1 MRILHLEDSS
11 SDAELI
17 AALLAREWPACAV
30 SKVETRAQFL
40 AALEVGDFDV
50 ILSDYSMGSFDG
62 LSALE
67 LARVWC
73 PEKPFIF
80 LSGTIGEDRAVE
92 ALKRGAMDYVIKD
105 RPGRLVPAIRQAM
118 ARMEEGRQHR
128 MTAEA
133 LRQNRERFR
142 EITENVADLVVLLDL
157 GGRRLYHNRA
167 YVGALGEPGELI
179 GTSFF
184 ANVHAEDRPRIW
196 DNFTEMVRSGV
207 GGQSEYRIVRQDGAM
222 RYIES
227 HDSVICDRDG
237 NVTHALVVARDV
249 TDRRAAEERIHE
261 QAALLDKTQ
270 DAILVRDLNHRITY
284 WNKGAERLYG
294 WTVAEALE
302 QNATLLLMPESA
314 RLRTACD
321 ETLARGEWLGE
332 LRHQT
337 KSGGE
342 VIVQSRWTLMR
353 LANGDPA
360 GFLVIDTD
368 VTEKMRLEAQFLR
381 AQRME
386 SMGMLVSGIAHDLNN
401 VLAPILMSAGLL
413 KLNAAESDRKFVAAI
428 EAGAQHGA
436 AMVRQLLS
444 FARGTEG
451 RHSDL
456 DLCSLLVDFEKFIR
470 PTLPA
475 SILVETKIL
484 AEPPPVRA
492 DATQLNQV
500 LMNLCIN
507 ARDAMSEDGLI
518 TISLDY
524 IQLDRTH
531 ALAQLEGH
539 HGPYAVLMVTD
550 TGAGIP
556 PEILDRIFDP
566 FFTTKGEG
574 QGTGLGLSTVR
585 GIVKGHRGFLTV
597 DSKVGRGTTFRIY
610 LPAVLSSPPAL
621 ILSSLST
628 PGRNAGI
635 LLVDDEPMILSA
647 LELVLADDGYRV
659 FSTATAKEAL
669 AIFEARRSELQLI
682 VTDIRLKD
690 ATGMEFIRALR
701 ARDGHCPIIAIS
713 GVVKTSEFE
722 QELRAIGVPLLAKP
736 IKGEALLSAVKSALT
751 ARPLETGP

>member
-17 AALLAREWPACAV
+17 AVLLAREWPSCAV
-30 SKVETRAQFL
+30 NKVETRAQYV

-50 ILSDYSMGSFDG
+50 ILSDYTMGSFDG

-105 RPGRLVPAIRQAM
+105 RPGRLIPAIRQAI
-118 ARMEEGRQHR
+118 ARIEEGRQHR

-157 GGRRLYHNRA
+157 DGRRLYHNPSYA
-167 YVGALGEPGELI
+167 KALGGAAELI

-184 ANVHAEDRPRIW
+184 ANVHSDDRQRIW
-196 DNFTEMVRSGV
+196 DDFTEMVRSGI
-207 GGQSEYRIVRQDGAM
+207 GRQSEYRIIRQDGAP

-237 NVTHALVVARDV
+237 NVTHVLVVARDV

-294 WTVAEALE
+294 WTASEALG
-302 QNATLLLMPESA
+302 QNATLLLMPESS
-314 RLRTACD
+314 LLKTACD
-321 ETLARGEWLGE
+321 EALARGEWLGE
-332 LRHQT
+332 LRHHT
-337 KSGGE
+337 KSGSE
-342 VIVQSRWTLMR
+342 VVVQSRWTLMR
-353 LANGDPA
+353 LANGAPS
-360 GFLVIDTD
+360 GFLIIDTD
-368 VTEKMRLEAQFLR
+368 VTDKMQLEAQFLR

-413 KLNAAESDRKFVAAI
+413 KLTAPESDRRLVATI

-436 AMVRQLLS
+436 SMVRQLLS

-451 RHSDL
+451 RHSEL
-456 DLCSLLVDFEKFIR
+456 NLCSLLVDFEKFIR

-484 AEPPPVRA
+484 TEPPPVRA

-507 ARDAMSEDGLI
+507 ARDAMSEDGMI
-518 TISLDY
+518 TLSLDY
-524 IQLDRTH
+524 IRLDRTH
-531 ALAQLEGH
+531 ALAQIEGH

-585 GIVKGHRGFLTV
+585 GIVKGHGGFLTV
-597 DSKVGRGTTFRIY
+597 DSKIGRGTTFRIY
-610 LPAVLSSPPAL
+610 LPAVLSPPSAL
-621 ILSSLST
+621 LPSSAST
-628 PGRNAGI
+628 AGRSTGI

-647 LELVLADDGYRV
+647 LELVLADEGYRV
-659 FSTATAKEAL
+659 FTALSAKEAL
-669 AIFEARRSELQLI
+669 GIFEASRSELHLI

-690 ATGMEFIRALR
+690 ANEMEFIRALR
-701 ARDGHCPIIAIS
+701 ARDPHCPIIAIS
-713 GVVKTSEFE
+713 GVVKSSQFE
-722 QELRAIGVPLLAKP
+722 KDLRAIGVPFLAKP
-736 IKGEALLSAVKSALT
+736 IKGEALLAAVKSVLK
-751 ARPLETGP
+751 ARPPA